1 MIICVINETINKIDI
16 TLLNGGSYY
25 RYIKVIHRFIF
36 FAILFLKYSVLYAII
51 DIETTGQSATKGKI
65 TEIAIYLHNG
75 YEITDSFSSLI
86 NPECYIPGFITS
98 LTGIDNEMVRNA
110 PKFYEVARQIVEIT
124 QDKIF
129 VAHNVSFDY
138 KFIQEEF
145 RRLGYDYQRK
155 TMCTVR
161 MGRKYIPGHRSYSL
175 GKICDELGI
184 SINGRHRAAGDA
196 LATTKLFEI
205 ILSRK
210 ALKESKQP
218 PGQLRLF

>member
-1 MIICVINETINKIDI
+1 M
-16 TLLNGGSYY
+16 
-25 RYIKVIHRFIF
+25 
-36 FAILFLKYSVLYAII
+36 YAII
-51 DIETTGQSATKGKI
+51 DIETTGQSAANGKI
-65 TEIAIYLHNG
+65 TEIAIFIHDG
-75 YEITDSFSSLI
+75 FEIIDSFSSLI
-86 NPECYIPGFITS
+86 NPECYIPGFITN

-110 PKFYEVARQIVEIT
+110 PKFYEVARRIVEIT

-138 KFIQEEF
+138 KFIQKEF
-145 RRLGYDYQRK
+145 NRLGYDYQRK

-161 MGRKYIPGHRSYSL
+161 MCRKFLPGHKSYSL

-184 SINGRHRAAGDA
+184 SIHGRHRAAGDA

-205 ILSRK
+205 ILARK
-210 ALKESKQP
+210 AQKEMKQP